1 MMEQTIENFSS
12 KVSKVIENLE
22 KVIIGKREVIKLA
35 LSSLFAGGHL
45 LIEDVPGTGKTTLAL
60 GIAKSIGG
68 VFRRIQFTSDLLP
81 SDIIG
86 VNIYSQKKE
95 TFEFKPGPVFA
106 NIVLADE
113 INRTTPKTQSAL
125 LESMN
130 ENQVTVDNHTYPL
143 PKPFM
148 VIATQNPLEIHGTYP
163 LPESQLDRFM
173 MRLKMGYPP
182 SEKEKEIILSHRFSR
197 PLEQISPV
205 LKPEDVLEIQ
215 RFVKNVRIANELM
228 DYMVEIIKRT
238 RNSDSIKIG
247 ASPRASILFS
257 RACQAYAF
265 VNGRDYVIP
274 DDIKALAIPI
284 LVHRII
290 PKGKISDGRREE
302 VEDIIKD
309 ILFKI
314 SVPL

>member
-1 MMEQTIENFSS
+1 MEQTIETYFS
-12 KVSKVIENLE
+12 KIFKVIENLE

-68 VFRRIQFTSDLLP
+68 VFKRIQFTSDLLP

-86 VNIYSQKKE
+86 VTIYSQKNE
-95 TFEFKPGPVFA
+95 AFEFKPGPIFA

-130 ENQVTVDNHTYPL
+130 ENQVTVDNKTYSL

-148 VIATQNPLEIHGTYP
+148 VIATQNPLEIYGTYP

-173 MRLKMGYPP
+173 MRIKMGYPP
-182 SEKEKEIILSHRFSR
+182 SEKEKEIIISHKFSR
-197 PLEQISPV
+197 PLDQISAVISPEEV
-205 LKPEDVLEIQ
+205 LDIQ
-215 RFVKNVRIANELM
+215 RKIKNVKVSNELL
-228 DYMVEIIKRT
+228 DYIVEIIKRT
-238 RNSDSIKIG
+238 RNSEVIKIG

-274 DDIKALAIPI
+274 DDIKTLTIPI

-290 PKGKISDGRREE
+290 PKGKIGDGRREE

-309 ILFKI
+309 IILKI

>member
-1 MMEQTIENFSS
+1 MEQTIEEYFS
-12 KVSKVIENLE
+12 KIFKVIENLE
-22 KVIIGKREVIKLA
+22 KVIIGKKEVIKLA

-68 VFRRIQFTSDLLP
+68 IFRRIQFTSDLLP

-86 VNIYSQKKE
+86 VTIYSQKNE
-95 TFEFKPGPVFA
+95 SFEFKPGPVFA

-130 ENQVTVDNHTYPL
+130 ENQVTVDNKTYPL

-148 VIATQNPLEIHGTYP
+148 VIATQNPLEIYGTYP

-173 MRLKMGYPP
+173 MRIKMGYPP
-182 SEKEKEIILSHRFSR
+182 SDKEKEIILSHKFSR
-197 PLEQISPV
+197 PLDNISAV
-205 LKPEDVLEIQ
+205 INPEDVLEIQ
-215 RFVKNVRIANELM
+215 KRIKNVKISNELM
-228 DYMVEIIKRT
+228 DYIVEIIKRT
-238 RNSDSIKIG
+238 RSSDLIKIG

-274 DDIKALAIPI
+274 DDIKTLAIPI
-284 LVHRII
+284 LVHRVI

-302 VEDIIKD
+302 VEDIIRD
-309 ILFKI
+309 IIYKI

>member
-1 MMEQTIENFSS
+1 MEQTIEEYFS
-12 KVSKVIENLE
+12 KISKVINNLE
-22 KVIIGKREVIKLA
+22 KVIIGKKEVIKLA
-35 LSSLFAGGHL
+35 LTSLFAGGHL

-68 VFRRIQFTSDLLP
+68 IFRRIQFTSDLLP

-86 VNIYSQKKE
+86 VTIYSQKNE
-95 TFEFKPGPVFA
+95 SFEFKPGPIFA

-130 ENQVTVDNHTYPL
+130 ENQVTVDNKTYPL

-148 VIATQNPLEIHGTYP
+148 VIATQNPLEIYGTYP

-173 MRLKMGYPP
+173 MRIKMGYPP
-182 SEKEKEIILSHRFSR
+182 SDKEKEIILSHKFSR
-197 PLEQISPV
+197 PLDNISAV
-205 LKPEDVLEIQ
+205 INPEDVLEIQ
-215 RFVKNVRIANELM
+215 KRIKNVKISNELM
-228 DYMVEIIKRT
+228 DYIVEIIKRT
-238 RNSDSIKIG
+238 RSSDLIKIG

-274 DDIKALAIPI
+274 DDIKTLAIPI
-284 LVHRII
+284 LVHRLI

-302 VEDIIKD
+302 VEDIIRD
-309 ILFKI
+309 II
-314 SVPL
+314 SRITVPL

>member
-1 MMEQTIENFSS
+1 MEQTREEYFSKIS
-12 KVSKVIENLE
+12 RVIENLE

-68 VFRRIQFTSDLLP
+68 IFKRIQFTSDLLP

-86 VNIYSQKKE
+86 VTIYSQKNE
-95 TFEFKPGPVFA
+95 AFEFKPGPIFA

-130 ENQVTVDNHTYPL
+130 ENQVTVDNRTYPL

-148 VIATQNPLEIHGTYP
+148 VIATQNPLEIYGTYP

-173 MRLKMGYPP
+173 MRIKMGYPP
-182 SEKEKEIILSHRFSR
+182 PDKEKDIILSHKFSR
-197 PLEQISPV
+197 PLDHISAV
-205 LKPEDVLEIQ
+205 INCEDVLEIQ
-215 RFVKNVRIANELM
+215 KRIKGVKISSELM
-228 DYMVEIIKRT
+228 EYIVEIIKRT
-238 RNSDSIKIG
+238 RSSELIKIG

-257 RACQAYAF
+257 RASQAFAF
-265 VNGRDYVIP
+265 VSGRDYVIP

-284 LVHRII
+284 LVHRIV

-302 VEDIIKD
+302 VEDIIRD
-309 ILFKI
+309 IIYKI
-314 SVPL
+314 NIPL

>member
-1 MMEQTIENFSS
+1 MERTIEEYFS
-12 KVSKVIENLE
+12 KISKVIDNLE
-22 KVIIGKREVIKLA
+22 KVIIGKKEVIKLA
-35 LSSLFAGGHL
+35 LTSLFAGGHL

-68 VFRRIQFTSDLLP
+68 IFRRIQFTSDLLP

-86 VNIYSQKKE
+86 VTIYSQKNE
-95 TFEFKPGPVFA
+95 SFEFKPGPIFA

-130 ENQVTVDNHTYPL
+130 ENQVTVDNKTYPL

-148 VIATQNPLEIHGTYP
+148 VIATQNPLEIYGTYP

-173 MRLKMGYPP
+173 MRIKMGYPP
-182 SEKEKEIILSHRFSR
+182 SDKEKEIILSHKFSR
-197 PLEQISPV
+197 PLDNISAV
-205 LKPEDVLEIQ
+205 INPEDVLEIQ
-215 RFVKNVRIANELM
+215 KRIKNVKISNELM
-228 DYMVEIIKRT
+228 DYIVEIIKRT
-238 RNSDSIKIG
+238 RSSDLIKIG

-274 DDIKALAIPI
+274 DDIKTLAIPI
-284 LVHRII
+284 LVHRLI
-290 PKGKISDGRREE
+290 PKGKIGDGRREE
-302 VEDIIKD
+302 VEDIIRD
-309 ILFKI
+309 II
-314 SVPL
+314 SRITVPL

>member
-1 MMEQTIENFSS
+1 MEQTIETYFS
-12 KVSKVIENLE
+12 KIFKVIENLE

-68 VFRRIQFTSDLLP
+68 VFKRIQFTSDLLP
-81 SDIIG
+81 SDIVG
-86 VNIYSQKKE
+86 VTIYSQKTE
-95 TFEFKPGPVFA
+95 SFEFKPGPIFA

-130 ENQVTVDNHTYPL
+130 ENQVTVDNKTYSL

-148 VIATQNPLEIHGTYP
+148 VIATQNPLEIYGTYP

-173 MRLKMGYPP
+173 MRIKMGYPP
-182 SEKEKEIILSHRFSR
+182 PEKEREIIISHKFSR
-197 PLEQISPV
+197 PLDQISSVINPEEV
-205 LKPEDVLEIQ
+205 LDIQ
-215 RFVKNVRIANELM
+215 KRVKNVRISNELM
-228 DYMVEIIKRT
+228 DYIVEIIKRT
-238 RNSDSIKIG
+238 RSSEVIKIG

-274 DDIKALAIPI
+274 DDIKTLVIPI

-309 ILFKI
+309 IIFKI

>member
-1 MMEQTIENFSS
+1 MEQTIEEYSS
-12 KVSKVIENLE
+12 KIFRVIENLE
-22 KVIIGKREVIKLA
+22 KVIIGKNEVIKLA

-68 VFRRIQFTSDLLP
+68 IFRRIQFTSDLLP

-86 VNIYSQKKE
+86 VTIYSQKSE
-95 TFEFKPGPVFA
+95 SFEFKPGPIFA

-130 ENQVTVDNHTYPL
+130 ENQVTVDNKTYPL

-148 VIATQNPLEIHGTYP
+148 VIATQNPLEIYGTYP

-173 MRLKMGYPP
+173 MRIKMGYPP
-182 SEKEKEIILSHRFSR
+182 SDKEKEIILSHKFSR
-197 PLEQISPV
+197 PLDNISAV
-205 LKPEDVLEIQ
+205 ISPEDVLEIQ
-215 RFVKNVRIANELM
+215 KRIKNVKISNELM
-228 DYMVEIIKRT
+228 DYIVEIIKRT
-238 RNSDSIKIG
+238 RSSDLIKIG

-274 DDIKALAIPI
+274 DDIKTLAIPI
-284 LVHRII
+284 LVHRVI

-302 VEDIIKD
+302 VEDIVRD
-309 ILFKI
+309 IIYKI
-314 SVPL
+314 SIPL

>member
-1 MMEQTIENFSS
+1 MEQRIDEISS
-12 KVSKVIENLE
+12 KVFRVIENLE
-22 KVIIGKREVIKLA
+22 KVIIGKSEVIKLA
-35 LSSLFAGGHL
+35 LTSLFAGGHL

-68 VFRRIQFTSDLLP
+68 IFRRIQFTSDLLP

-86 VNIYSQKKE
+86 VTIYSQKNE
-95 TFEFKPGPVFA
+95 SFEFKAGPIFA

-130 ENQVTVDNHTYPL
+130 ENQVTVDNITYPL
-143 PKPFM
+143 PRPFM
-148 VIATQNPLEIHGTYP
+148 VIATQNPLEIYGTYP

-173 MRLKMGYPP
+173 MRIKMGYPP
-182 SEKEKEIILSHRFSR
+182 TEKEKGIIISHRFSS
-197 PLEQISPV
+197 PLDNITSVITTEEV
-205 LKPEDVLEIQ
+205 VEIQ
-215 RFVKNVRIANELM
+215 KRVKNVKISSEIM
-228 DYMVEIIKRT
+228 DYIVEIIKRT
-238 RNSDSIKIG
+238 RNSDLIKIG

-265 VNGRDYVIP
+265 VNARDYVIP
-274 DDIKALAIPI
+274 DDVKALSIPI
-284 LVHRII
+284 LVHRVI

-309 ILFKI
+309 IIYKVT
-314 SVPL
+314 VPL

>member
-1 MMEQTIENFSS
+1 MEQSIEECFS
-12 KVSKVIENLE
+12 KIFRLIENLE
-22 KVIIGKREVIKLA
+22 KVITGKKEVIKLA
-35 LSSLFAGGHL
+35 LTSLFAGGHL

-68 VFRRIQFTSDLLP
+68 IFKRIQFTSDLLP

-86 VNIYSQKKE
+86 VTIYSHKNE
-95 TFEFKPGPVFA
+95 AFEFKPGPIFA

-130 ENQVTVDNHTYPL
+130 ENQVTVDNKTHSL

-148 VIATQNPLEIHGTYP
+148 VIATQNPLEIYGTYP

-173 MRLKMGYPP
+173 MRIKMGYPP
-182 SEKEKEIILSHRFSR
+182 PEKEKEIIISHKFSR
-197 PLEQISPV
+197 PLDQISSV
-205 LKPEDVLEIQ
+205 ITPEDVLEIQ
-215 RFVKNVRIANELM
+215 KRIKNVKISNELM
-228 DYMVEIIKRT
+228 DYIVEIIKKT
-238 RNSDSIKIG
+238 RNSEVIKIG

-274 DDIKALAIPI
+274 DDIKTLAIPI
-284 LVHRII
+284 LVHRIV

-302 VEDIIKD
+302 VEDIIKE
-309 ILFKI
+309 IIYKI

>member
-1 MMEQTIENFSS
+1 MELTIETYFS
-12 KVSKVIENLE
+12 KIFKVIENLE
-22 KVIIGKREVIKLA
+22 RVIIGKREVIKLA
-35 LSSLFAGGHL
+35 LTSLFAGGHL

-60 GIAKSIGG
+60 GIARSIGG
-68 VFRRIQFTSDLLP
+68 VFKRIQFTSDLLP

-86 VNIYSQKKE
+86 VTIYSQKNE
-95 TFEFKPGPVFA
+95 AFEFKPGPIFA

-130 ENQVTVDNHTYPL
+130 ENQVTVDNKTYPL

-148 VIATQNPLEIHGTYP
+148 VIATQNPLEIYGTYP

-182 SEKEKEIILSHRFSR
+182 ADKEKEIIISHKFSR
-197 PLEQISPV
+197 PLDHISAVISPEEV
-205 LKPEDVLEIQ
+205 LDIQ
-215 RFVKNVRIANELM
+215 RMVRNVKISNELM
-228 DYMVEIIKRT
+228 DYIVEIIKRT
-238 RNSDSIKIG
+238 RNSELIKIG
-247 ASPRASILFS
+247 ASPRATILFT

-274 DDIKALAIPI
+274 DDIKTLAIPI

-309 ILFKI
+309 ILYKV

>member
-1 MMEQTIENFSS
+1 MEQTIEEYFS
-12 KVSKVIENLE
+12 KISKVIDNLE
-22 KVIIGKREVIKLA
+22 KVIIGKKEVIKLA
-35 LSSLFAGGHL
+35 LTSLFAGGHL

-68 VFRRIQFTSDLLP
+68 IFRRIQFTSDLLP

-86 VNIYSQKKE
+86 VTIYSQKNE
-95 TFEFKPGPVFA
+95 SFEFKPGPIFA

-130 ENQVTVDNHTYPL
+130 ENQVTVDNKTYPL

-148 VIATQNPLEIHGTYP
+148 VIATQNPLEIYGTYP

-173 MRLKMGYPP
+173 MRIKMGYPP
-182 SEKEKEIILSHRFSR
+182 SDKEKEIILSHKFSR
-197 PLEQISPV
+197 PLDNISAV
-205 LKPEDVLEIQ
+205 INPEDVLEIQ
-215 RFVKNVRIANELM
+215 KRIKNVKISNELM
-228 DYMVEIIKRT
+228 DYIVEIIKRT
-238 RNSDSIKIG
+238 RSSDLIKIG

-274 DDIKALAIPI
+274 DDIKTLAIPI
-284 LVHRII
+284 LVHRLV
-290 PKGKISDGRREE
+290 PKGKIGDGRREE
-302 VEDIIKD
+302 VEDIIRD
-309 ILFKI
+309 II
-314 SVPL
+314 SRITVPL

>member
-1 MMEQTIENFSS
+1 MEQAIEEYFSKIS
-12 KVSKVIENLE
+12 RLIENLE
-22 KVIIGKREVIKLA
+22 KIIIGKREVIKLA
-35 LSSLFAGGHL
+35 LTSLFAGGHL

-68 VFRRIQFTSDLLP
+68 IFKRIQFTSDLLP

-86 VNIYSQKKE
+86 VTIYSQKME
-95 TFEFKPGPVFA
+95 AFEFKPGPIFA

-130 ENQVTVDNHTYPL
+130 ENQVTVDNKTYPL

-148 VIATQNPLEIHGTYP
+148 VIATQNPLEIYGTYP

-173 MRLKMGYPP
+173 MRIKMGYPP
-182 SEKEKEIILSHRFSR
+182 PEKEKEIILSHKFSR
-197 PLEQISPV
+197 PLDQISSV
-205 LKPEDVLEIQ
+205 ITPEDVLQIQ
-215 RFVKNVRIANELM
+215 KRIKNVKISTDLM
-228 DYMVEIIKRT
+228 DYIVEIIKKT
-238 RNSDSIKIG
+238 RNSEVIKIG

-274 DDIKALAIPI
+274 DDIKTLAIPI
-284 LVHRII
+284 LVHRIV

-302 VEDIIKD
+302 VEDIIRD
-309 ILFKI
+309 IIYKI
-314 SVPL
+314 IAPL

>member
-1 MMEQTIENFSS
+1 MEQTIEEYFS
-12 KVSKVIENLE
+12 KIFRVVENLE
-22 KVIIGKREVIKLA
+22 KVIIGKKDVIKLA

-68 VFRRIQFTSDLLP
+68 IFKRIQFTSDLLP

-86 VNIYSQKKE
+86 VTIYSQKSE
-95 TFEFKPGPVFA
+95 AFEFKPGPIFA

-130 ENQVTVDNHTYPL
+130 ENQVTVDNKTYPL

-148 VIATQNPLEIHGTYP
+148 VIATQNPLEIYGTYP

-173 MRLKMGYPP
+173 MRIKMGYPP
-182 SEKEKEIILSHRFSR
+182 PDKEKDIILSHKFSR
-197 PLEQISPV
+197 PLDHISAV
-205 LKPEDVLEIQ
+205 ISPEDVIEIQ
-215 RFVKNVRIANELM
+215 KRVKGVKISNELM
-228 DYMVEIIKRT
+228 EYIVEIIKRT
-238 RNSDSIKIG
+238 RGSELIKIG
-247 ASPRASILFS
+247 ASPRASILFT

-274 DDIKALAIPI
+274 DDIKTLAIPI
-284 LVHRII
+284 LVHRIV

-302 VEDIIKD
+302 VEDIIRD
-309 ILFKI
+309 IIYKI
-314 SVPL
+314 NVPL

>member
-1 MMEQTIENFSS
+1 MEQTIEEYFS
-12 KVSKVIENLE
+12 KISKVINNLE
-22 KVIIGKREVIKLA
+22 KVIIGKKEVIKLA
-35 LSSLFAGGHL
+35 LTSLFAGGHL

-68 VFRRIQFTSDLLP
+68 IFRRIQFTSDLLP

-86 VNIYSQKKE
+86 VTIYSQKNE
-95 TFEFKPGPVFA
+95 SFEFKPGPIFA

-130 ENQVTVDNHTYPL
+130 ENQVTVDNKTYPL

-148 VIATQNPLEIHGTYP
+148 VIATQNPLEIYGTYP

-173 MRLKMGYPP
+173 MRIKMGYPP
-182 SEKEKEIILSHRFSR
+182 SDKEKEIILSHKFSR
-197 PLEQISPV
+197 PLDNISAV
-205 LKPEDVLEIQ
+205 INPEDVLEIQ
-215 RFVKNVRIANELM
+215 KRIKNVKISNELM
-228 DYMVEIIKRT
+228 DYIVEIIIRT
-238 RNSDSIKIG
+238 RSSDLIKIG

-274 DDIKALAIPI
+274 DDIKTLAIPI
-284 LVHRII
+284 LVHRLV
-290 PKGKISDGRREE
+290 PKGKIGDGRREE
-302 VEDIIKD
+302 VEDIIRD
-309 ILFKI
+309 II
-314 SVPL
+314 SRITVPL

>member
-1 MMEQTIENFSS
+1 MEQTIETYFS
-12 KVSKVIENLE
+12 KIFKVIENLE

-68 VFRRIQFTSDLLP
+68 VFKRIQFTSDLLP

-86 VNIYSQKKE
+86 VTIYSQKNE
-95 TFEFKPGPVFA
+95 AFEFKPGPIFA

-130 ENQVTVDNHTYPL
+130 ENQVTVDNKTYPL

-148 VIATQNPLEIHGTYP
+148 VIATQNPLEIYGTYP

-173 MRLKMGYPP
+173 MRIKMGYPP
-182 SEKEKEIILSHRFSR
+182 PEKEKEIIIFHKFSR
-197 PLEQISPV
+197 PLDQISAVISPEEV
-205 LKPEDVLEIQ
+205 LDIQ
-215 RFVKNVRIANELM
+215 RRIKNVKVSNELM
-228 DYMVEIIKRT
+228 DYVVEIIKRT
-238 RNSDSIKIG
+238 RSSEVIKIG

-274 DDIKALAIPI
+274 DDIKTLAIPI

-309 ILFKI
+309 IIFKI